1 MRYLILVL
9 VITCLKHTSTAQ
21 NIFIP
26 DTLKASDRA
35 LGNKDSLLQFMQ
47 GFGAA
52 FFIDPNKE
60 FPTTWALFRPG
71 MFPLSQT
78 NYSQKKLLFSAL
90 PHLGF
95 AYGFGGQ
102 GSQRLRLDYE
112 QQFSNQTLINMR
124 YDHYKSNGF
133 IRSSEL
139 QFSSFDFQIF
149 HSSKRF
155 KLLGDFSNISN
166 YRQWSGG
173 IATWSSLQAGNAQLL
188 PVEKNQVFSEQ
199 NAYKGELNGALLLGQ
214 DSIKGFRLTTR
225 HYFDSR
231 LRKYNETDSLELFY
245 SQLYLNN
252 DSCRDRF
259 ATSILNNELG
269 LGFQSKRA
277 NWNSALQI
285 RKMSWQDTQFQYDT
299 TELNLVNGFDI
310 SFNNLKIK
318 HQNQLNL
325 LGGSNG
331 YTADILFMLN
341 LPFGKLKALHQMR
354 NAWPMLMQRTYMSNL
369 TNYQQTQPN
378 REQTN
383 LVKFNFL
390 YGKEKLNGT
399 FQLTL
404 MSAKSIYRFSN
415 STMNWVLEGPQRA
428 FESGLDIS
436 YKIKSLRFTAT
447 QLYSH
452 WKRDDQ
458 FVLPPLRSTLALQ
471 FSGGVFKN
479 RALNVLC
486 SAKLS
491 ALYGAEVRRINY
503 LPYIGSID
511 WQVYQNPAIDPVNL
525 ILNAQFDLA
534 LEVKTF
540 RFFLQACN
548 LLSTLDYTS
557 SLYKAV
563 PFASFQLRFGLTW
576 DFWN

>member
-1 MRYLILVL
+1 MRYLLLVL
-9 VITCLKHTSTAQ
+9 VITCLQPTSTAQ

-26 DTLKASDRA
+26 DTLKASGRA
-35 LGNKDSLLQFMQ
+35 LGNKDSLLQYMQ

-52 FFIDPNKE
+52 FFIDPNNE

-112 QQFSNQTLINMR
+112 QQFSNQTLINLR
-124 YDHYKSNGF
+124 YDHYKRYGF

-139 QFSSFDFQIF
+139 QLSSFNFQIF
-149 HSSKRF
+149 HSSKWF
-155 KLLGDFSNISN
+155 KLLGDFSSLSN

-173 IATWSSLQAGNAQLL
+173 ISTWSSLQVGNAQLL
-188 PVEKNQVFSEQ
+188 PVEKNQAFSEQ
-199 NAYKGELNGALLLGQ
+199 NAYKGELNGALLLSQ
-214 DSIKGFRLTTR
+214 DSTRGFRLTTR
-225 HYFDSR
+225 NYFDSR
-231 LRKYNETDSLELFY
+231 LRNYNETDSLELFY
-245 SQLYLNN
+245 SQLYLNT

-259 ATSILNNELG
+259 ATAILNNELG
-269 LGFQSKRA
+269 LGFESKRA
-277 NWNSALQI
+277 NWNSAFQV

-299 TELNLVNGFDI
+299 TEFNLVSACNI
-310 SFNNLKIK
+310 SFNKLKIK

-325 LGGSNG
+325 YGGANG
-331 YTADILFMLN
+331 YTADNFLSLD
-341 LPFGKLKALHQMR
+341 LPFGKLNAIHHMR

-378 REQTN
+378 REQSN

-390 YGKEKLNGT
+390 YGKEKFDGVL
-399 FQLTL
+399 QLTL
-404 MSAKSIYRFSN
+404 MSAKSIYRFSS
-415 STMNWVLEGPQRA
+415 STMNWTLEGPQRA
-428 FESGLDIS
+428 LETGLDLS
-436 YKIKSLRFTAT
+436 YKIKSLRLTAS
-447 QLYSH
+447 QLYCH

-458 FVLPPLRSTLALQ
+458 FVLPPLRSTLGVQ

-479 RALNVLC
+479 RALNALC
-486 SAKLS
+486 SVKIA

-503 LPYIGSID
+503 LPYIESID

-548 LLSTLDYTS
+548 LLSSIDYTS